1 MNHPDYQKVK
11 TGILIAAFTVLFYL
25 GLQHIDVV
33 MQGGQFVLSLFSPFL
48 IGICFA
54 FVLNLLMRLY
64 TDRVFAGLNRKNHP
78 KWNKL
83 RKPVCIILTVLTF
96 LGILTALIAF
106 IIPQLMDSVTTLGSN
121 LSGYLRD
128 LETFANRFLTK
139 WGFSTSINQGIT
151 DFLTRF
157 SDNLVQYLSSAVP
170 AIFQTTVNV
179 TSAILNLFLGFVISI
194 YILASR
200 DKLLRN
206 LKEITYAVLPPKGA
220 AYAQEVAVLANAR
233 FSGFVS
239 GQLTEAVILGVLC
252 FLGMSLFGMEYA
264 LLISMIIGLTNVIP
278 IFGPIIGTI
287 PGALIL
293 LMVEPMKAVW
303 FVIFIVVLQQIESN
317 LIYPRVVGGSIGLP
331 GIWVMFSVLIGG
343 SLFGLP
349 GVLLGVPTFAV
360 IYTLIARAVKKRL
373 HEKKIVLR

>member
-1 MNHPDYQKVK
+1 M
-11 TGILIAAFTVLFYL
+11 IAAFTVLFYL

-106 IIPQLMDSVTTLGSN
+106 IIPQLIDSVTTLGGN
-121 LSGYLRD
+121 LSDYLRD
-128 LETFANRFLTK
+128 LETFANRLLTK

-157 SDNLVQYLSSAVP
+157 SDSLVQYLSSAVP

-179 TSAILNLFLGFVISI
+179 TSAILNLFPFWRTPGFPA
-194 YILASR
+194 LFPAS
-200 DKLLRN
+200 
-206 LKEITYAVLPPKGA
+206 
-220 AYAQEVAVLANAR
+220 
-233 FSGFVS
+233 
-239 GQLTEAVILGVLC
+239 
-252 FLGMSLFGMEYA
+252 
-264 LLISMIIGLTNVIP
+264 
-278 IFGPIIGTI
+278 
-287 PGALIL
+287 
-293 LMVEPMKAVW
+293 
-303 FVIFIVVLQQIESN
+303 
-317 LIYPRVVGGSIGLP
+317 
-331 GIWVMFSVLIGG
+331 
-343 SLFGLP
+343 
-349 GVLLGVPTFAV
+349 
-360 IYTLIARAVKKRL
+360 
-373 HEKKIVLR
+373 

>member
-1 MNHPDYQKVK
+1 M
-11 TGILIAAFTVLFYL
+11 IAAFTVLFYL

-106 IIPQLMDSVTTLGSN
+106 IIPQLIDSVTTLGGN
-121 LSGYLRD
+121 LSDYLRD
-128 LETFANRFLTK
+128 LETFANRLLTK

-157 SDNLVQYLSSAVP
+157 SDSLVQYLSSAVP

-206 LKEITYAVLPPKGA
+206 LKEITYAVLPPKGE

-264 LLISMIIGLTNVIP
+264 LLISVIIGLTNIIP
-278 IFGPIIGTI
+278 IFGPIIGTV

-303 FVIFIVVLQQIESN
+303 FVVFIVVLQQIESN
-317 LIYPRVVGGSIGLP
+317 LIYPKVVGGSIGLP

-373 HEKKIVLR
+373 HEKKIALR